1 MIPMEMK
8 IGVMV
13 LISSLFL
20 LFSDLEKE
28 SEFQGNP
35 DSNNASTNDNTVS
48 TPSNQQEEAQT
59 ENISSLF
66 V

>member
-28 SEFQGNP
+28 GEFQGNP

>member
-28 SEFQGNP
+28 SEFQENQ
-35 DSNNASTNDNTVS
+35 DSNNASINDNTVS

-59 ENISSLF
+59 ENIS
-66 V
+66 